1 MIQGYKVL
9 GVIPARGGSKGVP
22 GKNIRDLCGKPMIAW
37 TIEEAKKS
45 AYMDRV
51 IVSSDDE
58 SIIQVAKLYGADV
71 PFTRP
76 AELAQDDTPGIEPVL
91 HALKELPGYDFVVLL
106 QPTSPLRQVA
116 DIDGCI
122 ETCIRTGANAC
133 VSVVEPEHH
142 PNWMFITDRDG
153 YLHRLSHQEEMY
165 GRRQE
170 LPSVYALNGAVY
182 VAKVNWLCENRS
194 FLGTGV
200 QAYVMSREN
209 SIDVDTELD
218 LRMAAMLLASRES
231 SGWSIPANRSTKL
244 PYC

>member
-1 MIQGYKVL
+1 MIQGYRVL

-37 TIEEAKKS
+37 TIDEAKKS
-45 AYMDRV
+45 AYLDRV

-58 SIIQVAKLYGADV
+58 SIIEIAKLYGADV

-76 AELAQDDTPGIEPVL
+76 AELARDDTPGVEPVL
-91 HALKELPGYDFVVLL
+91 HALGELPGYDFVVLL
-106 QPTSPLRQVA
+106 QPTSPLRQAA

-122 ETCIRTGANAC
+122 EKCVRTGANAC

-142 PNWMFITDRDG
+142 PNWMFTIEKDG
-153 YLHRLSHQEEMY
+153 YMYPLNQNEEMY

-170 LPSVYALNGAVY
+170 LPMVYALNGAVY
-182 VAKVNWLCENRS
+182 VAKVSWLESNRA
-194 FLGTGV
+194 FLGKGV
-200 QAYVMSREN
+200 QAYVMSRDN

-218 LRMAAMLLASRES
+218 LRLAALLLASR
-231 SGWSIPANRSTKL
+231 
-244 PYC
+244 